1 MPDGADLA
9 ADVASRGVYR
19 FTAADYQRLSESGV
33 LDEDARVELI
43 EGVVVPMSAISV
55 PHSFAVYMLDELLRA
70 ALEPRFRV
78 RSEAAVQLGEYS
90 QPQPDV
96 SVIQRRPD
104 IYRKRLPGP
113 LDIVLLAEVAYSSL
127 DRDRRDKIPLYAMH
141 GIAEVWLINLA
152 EREAEIFRD
161 PADGGFRFS
170 DKIGLDGFLTPLVD
184 SSLRIPLRALFADE
198 DAAS

>member
-19 FTAADYQRLSESGV
+19 FTAADYQRLAESGV
-33 LDEDARVELI
+33 LDHDARVELI
-43 EGVVVPMSAISV
+43 EGVIVPMSPIGV

-78 RSEAAVQLGEYS
+78 RSESGVQLGAYS

-113 LDIVLLAEVAYSSL
+113 LDILLLAEIAYSSV

-141 GIAEVWLINLA
+141 GIPEFWLVNLA

-161 PADGGFRFS
+161 PAEGGFRYS
-170 DKIGLDGFLTPLVD
+170 DKVGLDGYLTPLIDPSVQ
-184 SSLRIPLRALFADE
+184 IPLRALFADE
-198 DAAS
+198 DAAP